1 MTAPHAAVG
10 MGWWNIISL
19 WQARFSRHGSG
30 GPPPCRQAALI
41 PNGAAQKTGSPY
53 APDLP
58 FFDAPQVPPRGR
70 LRDSASG
77 AGVPDDHVKLV
88 KLQHR
93 TRAAAQE
100 IKGKTLAFLFVV
112 KGKGPFQ
119 AFPPVQQRQCGQG
132 NIRLVRGK

>member
-1 MTAPHAAVG
+1 MHRA
-10 MGWWNIISL
+10 S
-19 WQARFSRHGSG
+19 RFLTLHGFRLCS
-30 GPPPCRQAALI
+30 
-41 PNGAAQKTGSPY
+41 
-53 APDLP
+53 
-58 FFDAPQVPPRGR
+58 R

-100 IKGKTLAFLFVV
+100 VKGKTLAFLFVV

-132 NIRLVRGK
+132 NIRLILLPLEVEIGRASCRERV